1 MLRPIRISPPAA
13 KPVSL
18 VEAKSAAKVDI
29 DDDDV
34 LIDGMIDAAISHLD
48 GWSGVLGRCLINQGW
63 RLSLCDWPAC
73 RFIRLPFPD
82 VSAVTVKYFDADN
95 AEQTVSGS
103 LVQLLDDELGTF
115 VRFSDDFAFPSVF
128 DDRGDGVKVEFTA
141 GYGESA
147 TDVPQSI
154 RTAILLMVAH
164 WYNNREAST
173 EGQQS
178 EIPFGASA
186 LIAPFRRVG
195 V

>member
-1 MLRPIRISPPAA
+1 MLRPIRISAPGA

-18 VEAKSAAKVDI
+18 VEAKGAAKVDF
-29 DDDDV
+29 DDDNA
-34 LIDGMIDAAISHLD
+34 LIEGMIDAAISHLD

-82 VSAVTVKYFDADN
+82 VSAATVKYFDEDN
-95 AEQTVSGS
+95 AEQTVTAS
-103 LVQLLDDELGTF
+103 LVTRLEDERGT
-115 VRFSDDFAFPSVF
+115 VIRFSDDFTFPSVF
-128 DDRGDGVKVEFTA
+128 DDRGDGVQVEFTA
-141 GYGESA
+141 GYGA
-147 TDVPQSI
+147 TAADVPPAI

>member
-1 MLRPIRISPPAA
+1 MLRPIRISAPDA

-18 VEAKSAAKVDI
+18 VEAKGAAKVDF
-29 DDDDV
+29 DDDNA
-34 LIDGMIDAAISHLD
+34 LIEGMIDAAISRLD
-48 GWSGVLGRCLINQGW
+48 GWSGVLGRCLINQEW
-63 RLSLCDWPAC
+63 RLSLCDWPTC

-82 VSAVTVKYFDADN
+82 VSAATVKYFDEDN
-95 AEQTVSGS
+95 AEQTVSAS
-103 LVQLLDDELGTF
+103 LVTRLEDERGTII
-115 VRFSDDFAFPSVF
+115 RFSDDFAFPSVF
-128 DDRGDGVKVEFTA
+128 DDRGDGVQVEFTA
-141 GYGESA
+141 GYGENA
-147 TDVPQSI
+147 ADVPHAI
-154 RTAILLMVAH
+154 RTAILLIVAH